1 MILAEM
7 IFFYANPRSEM
18 RSRPRCWEHY
28 LPSNSRPNL
37 FSGD

>member
-1 MILAEM
+1 MMVTMAL
-7 IFFYANPRSEM
+7 FHANPRAEM